1 MKNKIYVLLFCAA
14 MSLSLS
20 AQTYHN
26 GTWYSLYDDSEHTMN
41 TQGDYSTGGI
51 FAPTAGVLNVQW
63 RYEWLD
69 WWGVARKIDTEV
81 QESSDGGNSYQTIG
95 ILAENTNKNSNTTE
109 QFYTS
114 TNINAIKFNRSGLP
128 THKVIL
134 YHLDMPL
141 AKHILFASGTYGTT
155 QLSKDF
161 GEVASGS
168 VSVPYTVLFRSFLTD
183 GDITITSSDPQNF
196 RINNPTNTT
205 GHTFNVGANACA
217 SANGKA
223 AAAQG
228 GTLGNIANY
237 AFPIYFTPQKGGEY
251 EATITITDGTSTAT
265 VTVTGVA
272 PKQEQTI
279 TWNEEQ
285 TTLFT
290 SGSIATATASSGLD
304 VAYTFAPEGVVSYAD
319 GAFQILSA
327 GVVKIT
333 ASQPGDDIY
342 YAATPIS
349 KTFTIYPTETGSV
362 YSASICEGSFYSDEN
377 FEHLTEAGVYTDT
390 LKTTYGADSII
401 TFTLAV
407 NPLFHSEEVLSFNIG
422 EEQHSWQ
429 GIDLSEFPI
438 GDTTLV
444 EQYQSI
450 YGCDSIY
457 TLHLTVKPLIIT
469 YGADTI
475 HACSGETVIYEGK
488 AYRQSATD
496 SVVLSGQNYAG
507 GDSIVVL
514 VVSFSQSFSVEAFL
528 TITEGDAEEWQSVDL
543 STIGVGDTT
552 LVAEYQTIH
561 GCDSTYVLYLTVEE
575 KQEEPGDKPGDEPG
589 DEPKDEAIPFTDA
602 DQVGVQKI
610 LYQGN
615 IYIRKGDELFD
626 IRGNKVETK
635 K

>member
-1 MKNKIYVLLFCAA
+1 MKKIYAFLVLCLAT
-14 MSLSLS
+14 LSVS

-69 WWGVARKIDTEV
+69 WLGVARKIDAEV

-95 ILAENTNKNSNTTE
+95 SLAEKTDNNSNTTE
-109 QFYTS
+109 QFSTS

-168 VSVPYTVLFRSFLTD
+168 VSVPFTVLFRSFLTD

-196 RINNPTNTT
+196 RINNPANTT

-217 SANGKA
+217 SANGSA

-228 GTLGNIANY
+228 GTLGDIANY
-237 AFPIYFTPQKGGEY
+237 AFPVYFTPQKTGEY

-272 PKQEQTI
+272 YKQAQTI
-279 TWNEEQ
+279 TWDEEQ
-285 TTLFT
+285 TTLLT
-290 SGSIATATASSGLD
+290 SGSIATATASSGLE
-304 VAYTFAPEGVVSYAD
+304 VNYTFAPEGVVSYAD
-319 GAFQILSA
+319 GAFHILSA

-333 ASQPGDDIY
+333 ASQAGNDLY

-362 YSASICEGSFYSDEN
+362 YSASICEGSFYSDDN
-377 FEHLTEAGVYTDT
+377 FENLTEAGVYTDT

-401 TFTLAV
+401 TFTLTL
-407 NPLFHSEEVLSFNIG
+407 NPLFHSEEEMAYTIG
-422 EEQHSWQ
+422 EQHSWQ
-429 GIDLSEFPI
+429 GIDLSEF
-438 GDTTLV
+438 GVCDTTLV
-444 EQYQSI
+444 KEYQSI
-450 YGCDSIY
+450 YGCDSTY

-488 AYRQSATD
+488 AYKQSATD

-507 GDSIVVL
+507 GDSIVLL
-514 VVSFSQSFSVEAFL
+514 VVSFSQSFSAETYL
-528 TITEGDAEEWQSVDL
+528 TITEGDEETWQGIDL
-543 STIGVGDTT
+543 SEFAVGDTA
-552 LVAEYQTIH
+552 LVAEYQMVY
-561 GCDSTYVLYLTVEE
+561 GCDSIYVLYLTVEE
-575 KQEEPGDKPGDEPG
+575 NNK
-589 DEPKDEAIPFTDA
+589 EALPFTEA
-602 DQVGVQKI
+602 DQIGVQKI
-610 LYQGN
+610 MKDGML
-615 IYIRKGDELFD
+615 YIRKGEELFD
-626 IRGNKVETK
+626 IRGRKVVLEK
-635 K
+635 